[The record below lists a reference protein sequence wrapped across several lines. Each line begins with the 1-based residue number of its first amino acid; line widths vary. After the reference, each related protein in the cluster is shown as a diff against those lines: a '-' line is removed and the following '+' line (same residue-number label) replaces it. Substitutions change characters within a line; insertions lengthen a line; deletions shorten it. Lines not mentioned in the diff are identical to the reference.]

1 MAQKEIEI
9 NTKPKEAAKDVKKK
23 AKNVRLEDMK
33 KGSRE
38 KPLMESTIHELTTL
52 I

>member
-9 NTKPKEAAKDVKKK
+9 NTKPKKQLQKKK
-23 AKNVRLEDMK
+23 AKNARLEDMK
-33 KGSRE
+33 KGWGE
-38 KPLMESTIHELTTL
+38 KPLMESTTHELTKL